1 MAPTRRYTDT
11 DELELSTKVALLDK
25 DVQNLRVEFD
35 FHRKQS
41 VADNTIITDSITQL
55 DAKINEHLHAEEIRH
70 QYLNDNVLSIQTSI
84 SSLREE
90 LREPLEI
97 YKTARYSVQA
107 SKFIRNGILFILPL
121 FTGII
126 GSYYYLIGY
135 LHK

>member
-1 MAPTRRYTDT
+1 MSPTRRYTDT
-11 DELELSTKVALLDK
+11 EELELSTKVALLDK

-55 DAKINEHLHAEEIRH
+55 DAKINGHLQAEEIRH

-121 FTGII
+121 LTGIM